1 MQLED
6 RLLKAMSELEEQ
18 KVLELVRRMLAA
30 GVEPL
35 LIIDVCRRGMEVVG
49 RKYESREYYLSAL
62 IMSGEIF
69 KEVMAL
75 LEEEGSFVPG
85 RSAEEVKVVMGA
97 PLGDVHDIGKDIVSM
112 LLLCSGFGVV
122 DLGVSV
128 TPRRFVEAAG
138 ESGAAVVGMSVLLT
152 VAYESIRETVSEF
165 ERAGLRERVKII
177 VGGGAASE
185 RLCEYAG
192 ADAWSNDAMDAVRF
206 VKGYSGKE

>member
-6 RLLKAMSELEEQ
+6 VLLKAMVDLEEDR
-18 KVLELVRRMLAA
+18 VLDTARRMLAS

-35 LIIDVCRRGMEVVG
+35 RIIDVSRQGMEVVG
-49 RKYESREYYLSAL
+49 EKYERREYYLSAL

-69 KEVMAL
+69 KEVMGL
-75 LEEEGSFVPG
+75 LDQSGCFVPG
-85 RSAEEVKVVMGA
+85 RAEGNAIVVMGA

-128 TPRRFVEAAG
+128 APRRFVEAVE

-152 VAYESIRETVSEF
+152 VAYESIQETVKEF
-165 ERAGLRERVKII
+165 ERAGLRERVKIML
-177 VGGGAASE
+177 GGGAASQ
-185 RLCEYAG
+185 RLCDYAG
-192 ADAWSNDAMDAVRF
+192 ADAWSNDAMDAIRY
-206 VKGYSGKE
+206 VKGFAGKE